1 MHLIT
6 FCNHFL
12 WDTHAGIHSHASAC
26 KHFPTRICPSSHS
39 IGHGFARVGTRA
51 SRGVL
56 WESPAH
62 FCAYAPGHVLLGWC
76 YIRGCACRCL
86 FIHPCIRGLAAVLCA
101 RLPISTFMY
110 VGTFC
115 GVVRALVLV
124 HAFPAGLIMYP
135 SCPFK
140 YALMHLCILRGIAR
154 ALRFF
159 CTCVWGGPHI
169 PTFFSPASAPFVRSL
184 CGEVVSH
191 LAN

>member
-1 MHLIT
+1 M
-6 FCNHFL
+6 
-12 WDTHAGIHSHASAC
+12 
-26 KHFPTRICPSSHS
+26 
-39 IGHGFARVGTRA
+39 
-51 SRGVL
+51 

-62 FCAYAPGHVLLGWC
+62 VCAYAPGHVLLGWC

-86 FIHPCIRGLAAVLCA
+86 FIHPCIRGLAAVLCV
-101 RLPISTFMY
+101 RLPISGFMY

-140 YALMHLCILRGIAR
+140 YALMHLCILRGIAH
-154 ALRFF
+154 ALPPFLH
-159 CTCVWGGPHI
+159 TCMGRSPHSDL
-169 PTFFSPASAPFVRSL
+169 FSPASPPFSSSL

-191 LAN
+191 LTD